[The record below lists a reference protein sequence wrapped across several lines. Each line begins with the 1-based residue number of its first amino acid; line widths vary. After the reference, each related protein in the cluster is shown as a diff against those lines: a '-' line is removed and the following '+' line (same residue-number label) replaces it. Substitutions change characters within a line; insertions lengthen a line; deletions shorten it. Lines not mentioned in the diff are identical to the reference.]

1 MRYKNHFLTALL
13 RQVGETEEHHY
24 ITLTI
29 LSHVFLI
36 GGRNL
41 RPDYIGDEEQMD
53 KSISIASVGKIEQ
66 LIYLIRGNKV
76 ILDSDLAQLYGVETR
91 ALKQA
96 VRRNRK
102 RFPADFMFELTKE
115 EDNSLRS
122 QNVILKRGKHS
133 KYLPFAFTEQ
143 GVAMLS
149 SVLNSE
155 RAITVNIEIM
165 RVFVRLREMLATHKE
180 LASKFEK
187 LEKCIDVHD
196 EQFQVVFEAIKALMK
211 EEEKPKRKIGFHVE
225 EPKAQYK
232 VKSSL
237 R

>member
-1 MRYKNHFLTALL
+1 M
-13 RQVGETEEHHY
+13 
-24 ITLTI
+24 
-29 LSHVFLI
+29 
-36 GGRNL
+36 
-41 RPDYIGDEEQMD
+41 GDEEQMG
-53 KSISIASVGKIEQ
+53 KSVSIASVGKIEQ

-76 ILDSDLAQLYGVETR
+76 ILDSDLSQLYGVETR
-91 ALKQA
+91 VLKQA

-155 RAITVNIEIM
+155 RALTVNIEIM

-187 LEKCIDVHD
+187 HEKRIDVHD
-196 EQFQVVFEAIKALMK
+196 EQFQVVFEAINVLMK
-211 EEEKPKRKIGFHVE
+211 EEEMPKRRIGFQVE
-225 EPKAQYK
+225 EPKARYK

-237 R
+237 